1 MRLTSDYS
9 FNGLR
14 SWNFIIN
21 VIVVN
26 PFQLPHKHKIVIAG
40 NHELGF
46 DPKNTVSQ
54 FINNRSGHI
63 GDSPQCGNVDIKN
76 LRETSTE
83 PDLIAED
90 MKKLRTEDTT
100 EYNIR
105 QELTNCT
112 YLEDSAVT
120 IAGLK
125 IYGE

>member
-1 MRLTSDYS
+1 M
-9 FNGLR
+9 R

-63 GDSPQCGNVDIKN
+63 GDSPQCGNVDVKN

-83 PDLIAED
+83 PDLISED
-90 MKKLRTEDTT
+90 MKNLRTDDTT

>member
-1 MRLTSDYS
+1 MS
-9 FNGLR
+9 

-21 VIVVN
+21 VVVVN
-26 PFQLPHKHKIVIAG
+26 LFQLPHKHKIVIAG

-46 DPKNTVSQ
+46 DPKNRVEQ
-54 FINNRSGHI
+54 FMNNRSGHI

-90 MKKLRTEDTT
+90 MKRLSTEDSTV
-100 EYNIR
+100 YNIR

-112 YLEDSAVT
+112 YLEDTAVT